1 MSASSR
7 GPWLHSKWT
16 FVTPCAWMFRGLPL
30 SLLCGPAGN
39 CHSRSDRNMM
49 NRCRPRSRVASQD
62 SENREERCCQHGK
75 SLSCERRSMLPG
87 HSRLSRLH
95 SIYNLICSSC
105 HRVGQLRRSEGLIF
119 DGLLQASKREAP
131 LVDFGAV
138 ITPPR
143 CQEVHRTARIPRIRP
158 RAASRRQPCSQGVNS
173 GRRCVRRLA
182 RSGHASPAL
191 VRYAWPRSGGRQ
203 AVYHAG
209 PAFEGRWAW

>member
-1 MSASSR
+1 M
-7 GPWLHSKWT
+7 
-16 FVTPCAWMFRGLPL
+16 TPCAWMFRGLPL
-30 SLLCGPAGN
+30 SLLGGPAGN

-131 LVDFGAV
+131 LVDFGAG
-138 ITPPR
+138 IIPPR
-143 CQEVHRTARIPRIRP
+143 CQEVHRTDPTHW
-158 RAASRRQPCSQGVNS
+158 AANGFATTAVLSGREQWKAVCSQISSLRSRLTSTSQV
-173 GRRCVRRLA
+173 RLA
-182 RSGHASPAL
+182 PF
-191 VRYAWPRSGGRQ
+191 GRQ
-203 AVYHAG
+203 T
-209 PAFEGRWAW
+209 GRVSRGSSF